1 MKKLRR
7 RIFAAV
13 LAALMMVTAMPT
25 TALYASAETETVS
38 DNAIGQAGTEDT
50 EETVDG
56 DTEETEIDGA
66 GETVDGGTEEPAQE
80 PSAGPLEEDTAR
92 CICETL
98 CTEDSINGD
107 CPVCG
112 AEGADLSACKGK
124 EQGSAPE
131 TDTED
136 DNAGADTAACICEIL
151 CTQDSI
157 NGDCPVCG
165 ADDADLSACKGKEQ
179 GSAPEKDTEDD
190 NAGTDTAECICKA
203 LCTEDSI
210 NGDCPVCGTE
220 DADLSRCKGEKT
232 KEQEKTGEK
241 VITAWEWIDPE
252 EYLTDGILALPGAGR
267 ENPAFVEDV
276 TALLPEK
283 IQAKVAAVNAAEDG
297 EETEE
302 DAEAAP
308 ETEDAEITLTGWKCA
323 SYPEDGAYEGTY
335 TFTAFLP
342 EGFVLAEDAAALEVE
357 VELGGGE
364 MLEGEVSVTYQEASW
379 TTNRQRTNPESP

>member
-1 MKKLRR
+1 MKKLRK

-13 LAALMMVTAMPT
+13 LAALMMVTAMPVT
-25 TALYASAETETVS
+25 VLYASAETETVS

-165 ADDADLSACKGKEQ
+165 ADDADL
-179 GSAPEKDTEDD
+179 
-190 NAGTDTAECICKA
+190 
-203 LCTEDSI
+203 
-210 NGDCPVCGTE
+210 
-220 DADLSRCKGEKT
+220 
-232 KEQEKTGEK
+232 
-241 VITAWEWIDPE
+241 
-252 EYLTDGILALPGAGR
+252 
-267 ENPAFVEDV
+267 
-276 TALLPEK
+276 
-283 IQAKVAAVNAAEDG
+283 
-297 EETEE
+297 
-302 DAEAAP
+302 
-308 ETEDAEITLTGWKCA
+308 
-323 SYPEDGAYEGTY
+323 
-335 TFTAFLP
+335 
-342 EGFVLAEDAAALEVE
+342 
-357 VELGGGE
+357 
-364 MLEGEVSVTYQEASW
+364 
-379 TTNRQRTNPESP
+379 